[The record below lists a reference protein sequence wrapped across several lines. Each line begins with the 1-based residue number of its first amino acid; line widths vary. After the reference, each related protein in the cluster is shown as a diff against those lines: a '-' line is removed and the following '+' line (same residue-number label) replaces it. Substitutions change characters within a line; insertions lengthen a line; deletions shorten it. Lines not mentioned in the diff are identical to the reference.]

1 MSRNTTRRRRRRT
14 PSNTPTMTDT
24 LDQQMAPTT
33 NSVMRKTRGE
43 IAAERHKVEALERQL
58 SIQQQISLLRWRKQ
72 QANAKM
78 KNILSES
85 RAMRQRDASSSAL
98 REREQENHSQWMY
111 SVVES
116 EMQRPLEVDDD
127 FIQKYTNDAR
137 KDYERLERDTRHHID
152 IVAKLKKQLL
162 EKESQ
167 RARYV
172 NYKLK
177 LEQYGLTRGPLDDG
191 DGRAETPVR
200 GGGGDGGGGG
210 VESGGSTVDPNLMST
225 APPSKIVERLE
236 DLDAIEQHLHGIR
249 GQWASKE
256 PSFLE
261 NPATDLFLLR
271 VPQPLATTG
280 GLGGGSMMA
289 SSGGQSMP
297 NLGTN
302 TIGDMFISA
311 PIDSILEDV
320 TK

>member
-1 MSRNTTRRRRRRT
+1 
-14 PSNTPTMTDT
+14 MTDT
-24 LDQQMAPTT
+24 LDQQMAP
-33 NSVMRKTRGE
+33 SSAVMRKTRGE

-85 RAMRQRDASSSAL
+85 RVMRQRDASSSVL
-98 REREQENHSQWMY
+98 RQQELENHSQWMH

-172 NYKLK
+172 DYKLK

-191 DGRAETPVR
+191 DGRAETPPVR
-200 GGGGDGGGGG
+200 GG
-210 VESGGSTVDPNLMST
+210 VESGGSTVDPSLTST
-225 APPSKIVERLE
+225 APPSQIVERLE
-236 DLDAIEQHLHGIR
+236 DLNAIEQHLHGIR
-249 GQWASKE
+249 QQWATKE

-271 VPQPLATTG
+271 VPQPLATKG

-289 SSGGQSMP
+289 SGGQSMP

-302 TIGDMFISA
+302 TLGDLFSSA
-311 PIDSILEDV
+311 PIDSITEGAA
-320 TK
+320 K